1 MANDTLQPIIVKRVK
16 KVVHGGH
23 HGGAWKVA
31 YADFVTAMMAFFM
44 LLWLMGSTTQQ
55 QKRAIADFF
64 EYPSAIEASGGV
76 STSLINIG
84 DEVPDVATGT
94 GDNAPSKAQT
104 EAAATAEA
112 AEAQDA
118 EDEKTALAAVKSQL
132 EEAIEGS
139 ETLSQFKDQIL
150 IDITSDGL
158 RVQIVDK
165 DKRPMF
171 DRGSAKLQGYAR
183 VILDQVI
190 AVMKAVPNKISI
202 SGHTDAHAYP
212 SETGYS
218 NWELSADR
226 ANAAR
231 RELISA
237 GLSEGRLAEV
247 TGLGSSVLYDTHDPF
262 NPVNR
267 RISITLLNRA
277 AHESVMEKEG
287 PQLKPPVVTS
297 VRSGDLVMN
306 NPAVKPPTSSTAKAA
321 TGPVAAHTAP
331 VRAGDGVGGDETD
344 RAAW

>member
-1 MANDTLQPIIVKRVK
+1 MANDTLQPIIVRRVK

-64 EYPSAIEASGGV
+64 EYPSAIEAAGGV

-84 DEVPDVATGT
+84 DSVPDVAVGT
-94 GDNAPSKAQT
+94 GDNAPSQASTQ
-104 EAAATAEA
+104 AAEA
-112 AEAQDA
+112 AEAADA
-118 EDEKTALAAVKSQL
+118 EDEKTALAAVKTQL

-139 ETLSQFKDQIL
+139 ESLSKFKDQIL
-150 IDITSDGL
+150 VDVTNDGL

-165 DKRPMF
+165 DNRPMF
-171 DRGSAKLQGYAR
+171 DRGSAKLEGYAKT
-183 VILDQVI
+183 ILDQVI
-190 AVMKAVPNKISI
+190 GAMKDVPNKISI
-202 SGHTDAHAYP
+202 SGHTDAHTYP

-231 RELISA
+231 RELLAA
-237 GLSEGRLAEV
+237 GLAEGRLAQV
-247 TGLGSSVLYDTHDPF
+247 TGLGSSVLYDARNPF
-262 NPVNR
+262 SPVNR

-277 AHESVMEKEG
+277 AQDSVRDNQG
-287 PQLKPPVVTS
+287 PPIKPPVVTS
-297 VRSGDLVMN
+297 VRSGDLVVTT
-306 NPAVKPPTSSTAKAA
+306 PAGAPPHTGAA
-321 TGPVAAHTAP
+321 PPPLASRASVPRAAAALTG
-331 VRAGDGVGGDETD
+331 DSTD
-344 RAAW
+344 RATW